1 MDDLGDVVGRLSR
14 AIRRAMQR
22 TAGHPA
28 LPDAQ
33 VELLRL
39 VERRPGIG
47 VKAAAQALRMAPN
60 TVSTLVGDLA
70 GAGLL
75 RRVRPPENRRAVR
88 LALTPEAAARLTAYR
103 TQRRRLLDA
112 ALARLDGEGR
122 ADVLRATPYL
132 ARLAEVIDADQVDQ
146 TAADPRVPP
155 RGTAPADA
163 RDGAGA

>member
-1 MDDLGDVVGRLSR
+1 
-14 AIRRAMQR
+14 MQR

-39 VERRPGIG
+39 VEREPGIG

-60 TVSTLVGDLA
+60 TVSTLVGELA

-88 LALTPEAAARLTAYR
+88 LALTSAAGARLRAYR
-103 TQRRRLLDA
+103 AQRRRLLDA
-112 ALARLDGEGR
+112 ALARLDEQAR
-122 ADVLRATPYL
+122 TDVLRAAPHL
-132 ARLAEVIDADQVDQ
+132 ARLAEVVDDALVEP
-146 TAADPRVPP
+146 AVPP
-155 RGTAPADA
+155 RGTAPADP
-163 RDGAGA
+163 RDDAGA